1 VRIGLAVCLAVA
13 GCSAL
18 WPVNRADPR
27 FAACGGNDENAE
39 AAFPLVASE
48 YRQHFPQM
56 GESPELE
63 GAGDAFAVVFNPEYV
78 PATFGFGQPQ
88 PAGPGMRYVCV
99 YVGMPPNG
107 SSNLYSDVD
116 ITGMRP

>member
-1 VRIGLAVCLAVA
+1 
-13 GCSAL
+13 
-18 WPVNRADPR
+18 
-27 FAACGGNDENAE
+27 
-39 AAFPLVASE
+39 
-48 YRQHFPQM
+48 
-56 GESPELE
+56 
-63 GAGDAFAVVFNPEYV
+63 VFNPEYV